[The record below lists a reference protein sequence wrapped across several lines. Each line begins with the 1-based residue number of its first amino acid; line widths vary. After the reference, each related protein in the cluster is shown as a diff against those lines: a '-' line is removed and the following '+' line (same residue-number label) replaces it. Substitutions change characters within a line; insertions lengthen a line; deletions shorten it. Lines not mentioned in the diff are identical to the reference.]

1 MIIEPTKICIDRM
14 QALGI
19 GILASGRFFDEN
31 SQCVLHDN
39 HMRCILKNDTGLPA
53 SMIKTSMDWM
63 KRNVAAAVK
72 ANNHLTQD
80 VTVKGTL

>member
-19 GILASGRFFDEN
+19 GILASGRFFDEA

-39 HMRCILKNDTGLPA
+39 HMRCILKNDTGLPS
-53 SMIKTSMDWM
+53 SMIKKSMDWM
-63 KRNVAAAVK
+63 KRNVEAAVK
-72 ANNHLTQD
+72 ANSHVTQD
-80 VTVKGTL
+80 VKVLGVL